1 MERIITILIVV
12 IIYLLLWLNKK
23 TLEKLF
29 LEKEIP
35 NLLRILER
43 EEVSEFSSKRVSK
56 GLLILGL
63 SLLSL
68 ILNQSVI
75 VCLSWFVL
83 AILIIKWPALVLKQ
97 LYQKRLNQLKIEF
110 PIWLRQLQILLQH
123 NTVVQSLRLSQSH
136 APQLFKVALKDLILQ
151 LELSPHDLLL
161 YTSFLQEYQSIE
173 VQRAMKLLYRYN
185 RVGSS
190 DATRQLSRLIQ
201 ATTKWLRDQRFNQ
214 QSTTISL
221 VGWWG
226 LLPLLGVGGL
236 FLVMM
241 VQTIMTLLERR

>member
-29 LEKEIP
+29 LEKETP

>member
-29 LEKEIP
+29 LEKETP

-43 EEVSEFSSKRVSK
+43 EEVSEFSSKRISK
-56 GLLILGL
+56 GLLIMGL

>member
-29 LEKEIP
+29 LEKETP

-185 RVGSS
+185 RVGSH
-190 DATRQLSRLIQ
+190 DATRQLSRLIH